1 MEYEEI
7 TDVLFAGFVE
17 GGVDGNFKA
26 PFLNRK
32 LQSWNKAKSY
42 RYICGVLRDDIVLVD
57 FDDPAAFGGRL
68 KIAEALKQHCI
79 AIRSPNRGG
88 HFFWRNE
95 TRQITKAAEGKATLL
110 TFQPADFK
118 PAVKL
123 KADGQ
128 IVPAKAAAS
137 LSKEDGTLR
146 EICYCN
152 ISEDGE
158 IDELPFY
165 DTPLDGW
172 KASFLGMKAGD
183 GRQESLFSYMIPLK
197 RAGLSYEQFVEVA
210 RLIDGFVF
218 AQSLADEFENA
229 VRREAWDTVS
239 NFSPIEF
246 FTLKGQFL
254 HAKFGDFLIE
264 RHNVCNI
271 NNQPHIYLNGY
282 YVPGAFGAID
292 KIALEYLPTLTKAKR
307 AELYDYLRYVAPE
320 RQISAPRYV
329 CFRNGVFDLETGQ
342 LTEHSPEIAVTN
354 SIPWRYVPDAH
365 SDMLDSFLNSVAC
378 DDANIIA
385 LLEEIGGACLYRD
398 NRPIRKAFLL
408 VGDGSNG
415 KSTFIDL
422 LKTALGVENCPT
434 LDFRDLDKRF
444 QTAELYGKLANL
456 GDDIA
461 DGYVENVSTFKKIV
475 SGERITAEQKGRDPF
490 SFEPYAK
497 LIFAANTIPRFSDRS
512 GAALNRLM
520 MIPFNVTFR
529 EGRPEYDPQYRAK
542 LTCPEIIEA
551 YLARAI
557 QGIQRLLK
565 VGKFTNS
572 KEAEQLKDDFK
583 IENNPVLAFI
593 EECKNDA
600 GEIEGIYREPT
611 EAVYLRYSVFCSRG
625 GLQPLSK
632 IVFCRQLT
640 KELGVSIR
648 GKRINKKFVKI
659 FTDTDKK
666 C

>member
-1 MEYEEI
+1 MSIEEI
-7 TDVLFAGFVE
+7 AGILFSGFVE

-32 LQSWNKAKSY
+32 LQSWDKAKSY
-42 RYICGVLRDDIVLVD
+42 RHICGVLRDDVVLVD
-57 FDDPAAFGGRL
+57 YDDPAAFECRL
-68 KIAEALKQHCI
+68 KIAEGLKQRCI

-88 HFFWRNE
+88 HFFWRNA
-95 TRQITKAAEGKATLL
+95 TRQVTKATTGTTTLL
-110 TFQPADFK
+110 TLQPTDYK
-118 PAVKL
+118 PAIKL

-146 EICYCN
+146 EIVYCDVEN
-152 ISEDGE
+152 GL
-158 IDELPFY
+158 DELPFY
-165 DTPLDGW
+165 DAPLEGFSN
-172 KASFLGMKAGD
+172 SFLGMTEGD
-183 GRQESLFSYMIPLK
+183 GRQEAIFNFMIPLK
-197 RAGLSYEQFVEVA
+197 RAGLSYDQFLEVA
-210 RLIDGFVF
+210 RLIDSYIF
-218 AQSLADEFENA
+218 ADSLAEEFENA
-229 VRREAWDTVS
+229 VRREAWDNV
-239 NFSPIEF
+239 NDFNPVEYFSA
-246 FTLKGQFL
+246 KGQFL

-264 RHNVCNI
+264 RHHVCNI
-271 NNQPHIYLNGY
+271 NNQPHIYQNGY

-292 KIALEYLPTLTKAKR
+292 KIALEYLPTLTKTKR
-307 AELYDYLRYVAPE
+307 AELCDYLRYVAPE
-320 RQISAPRYV
+320 RQICAPRFI
-329 CFRNGVFDLETGQ
+329 CFRNGIFDLETGE
-342 LTEHSPEIAVTN
+342 LTEHSPEIPMTN
-354 SIPWRYVPDAH
+354 AIPWRYVPDAK
-365 SDMLDSFLNSVAC
+365 SDMLDDFLNSVAC
-378 DDANIIA
+378 GNDNIIA

-422 LKTALGVENCPT
+422 LKAALDVENCST

-456 GDDIA
+456 GDDIS
-461 DGYVENVSTFKKIV
+461 DNFVENVSTFKKIV

-512 GAALNRLM
+512 GAALNRLI
-520 MIPFNVTFR
+520 MIPFDAQFR

-542 LTCPEIIEA
+542 LTCPEVVEA
-551 YLARAI
+551 YLSRAI

-572 KEAEQLKDDFK
+572 KEAEQLKDEFK

-611 EAVYLRYSVFCSRG
+611 ETVYLRYSVFCSRG
-625 GLQPLSK
+625 GLRPLSK
-632 IVFCRQLT
+632 NVFVKQVN
-640 KELGVSIR
+640 KELGITV
-648 GKRINKKFVKI
+648 KNMRINEKVFRV
-659 FTDTDKK
+659 FTEP
-666 C
+666 

>member
-1 MEYEEI
+1 MSIEEI
-7 TDVLFAGFVE
+7 ADVLFAGFVD
-17 GGVDGNFKA
+17 GGNDGNFKA

-32 LQSWNKAKSY
+32 LQSWDKAKSSY
-42 RYICGVLRDDIVLVD
+42 RYICGVLREDVVLVD
-57 FDDPAAFGGRL
+57 YDDPAAFECRL

-88 HFFWRNE
+88 HFFWRNV

-110 TFQPADFK
+110 TLTPTDFK
-118 PAVKL
+118 SAIKQ

-172 KASFLGMKAGD
+172 KASFLGMKTGD

-210 RLIDGFVF
+210 RLIDGYVF

-229 VRREAWDTVS
+229 VRREAWDSVRD
-239 NFSPIEF
+239 FSPLRF
-246 FTLKGQFL
+246 YAGKTFL
-254 HAKFGDFLIE
+254 HNVFGDFLIE
-264 RHNVCNI
+264 KHHIVKL
-271 NNQPHIYLNGY
+271 NNQPHIYRDGVY
-282 YVPGAFGAID
+282 IPAIHGAAEKAMLD
-292 KIALEYLPTLTKAKR
+292 YLPTLTKAKR
-307 AELYDYLRYVAPE
+307 TEVYEYLRHKAPE
-320 RQISAPRYV
+320 KQISAPRYI
-329 CFRNGVFDLETGQ
+329 CFRNGIFDLETNR
-342 LTEHSPEIAVTN
+342 LTEHSPEIPITN
-354 SIPWRYVPDAH
+354 AIPWRYVPDAK
-365 SDMLDSFLNSVAC
+365 SDMLDGFLNSISC
-378 DDANIIA
+378 GDSNIVA

-422 LKTALGVENCPT
+422 LKTALGVENCST

-475 SGERITAEQKGRDPF
+475 SGKRITAEQKGRDPF

-512 GAALNRLM
+512 GAALNRLI
-520 MIPFNVTFR
+520 MIPFNATFR

-542 LTCPEIIEA
+542 LTCPEVIEA

-557 QGIQRLLK
+557 QGIQRWLK

-593 EECKNDA
+593 EECKNDT

-625 GLQPLSK
+625 GLQPVSK
-632 IVFCRQLT
+632 TSFVRQIKRT
-640 KELGVSIR
+640 LGIEV
-648 GKRINKKFVKI
+648 KPQRINKKLMRV
-659 FTDTDKK
+659 FTEV
-666 C
+666 